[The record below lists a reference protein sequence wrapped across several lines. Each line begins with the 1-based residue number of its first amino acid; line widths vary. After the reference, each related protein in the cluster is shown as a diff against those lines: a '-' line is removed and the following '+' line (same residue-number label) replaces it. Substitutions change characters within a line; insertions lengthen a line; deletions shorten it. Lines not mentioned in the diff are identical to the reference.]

1 MQGEADQRNNRAEVA
16 NFSEIFI
23 NDLGPK
29 VDITFEI
36 LKIER

>member
-1 MQGEADQRNNRAEVA
+1 MQEADQRNNRAEVG
-16 NFSEIFI
+16 NFAEIFI

-36 LKIER
+36 LQIER